1 MDRDQS
7 LSKLAALP
15 GHIGFYYKNLVT
27 GESFGFQ
34 ESELFEAA
42 SVIKLPVYAV
52 LMKLAAAG
60 ELDMNEQLLCRDA
73 DKKPSCGALQFF
85 PGAFPVDVGTCC
97 RLMITISD
105 NTATNLLLQRF
116 GLDFLNREFQAI
128 CLQKTHLERLLFD
141 ADASARGMENR
152 IVPAEIGDL
161 LEQIALRCFV
171 SPAVSEEM
179 EQLLLKQQIRHKIR
193 GYLPREVPVANK
205 TGEDAG
211 ITNDVGIVFAKE
223 PFVLCFSSNRTDV
236 PAAERT
242 LREIALELYMR

>member
-1 MDRDQS
+1 MDRERI

-15 GHIGFYYKNLVT
+15 GRIGFWYKNIVT
-27 GESFGFQ
+27 GESFGFH
-34 ESELFEAA
+34 ENELFEAA

-60 ELDMNEQLLCRDA
+60 ELNMAEQLLCREA

-85 PGAFPVDVGTCC
+85 PGDFPVDVGTCC
-97 RLMITISD
+97 RLMITLSD

-128 CLQKTHLERLLFD
+128 GLARTHLERLLFD
-141 ADASARGMENR
+141 ADASSRGLENR
-152 IVPAEIGDL
+152 ICPAEIGAL
-161 LEQIALRCFV
+161 LERIALRRFV

-223 PFVLCFSSNRTDV
+223 PFVLCFASNQTDV
-236 PAAERT
+236 PAAERAI
-242 LREIALELYMR
+242 REIALELYTG